1 MNLSIDLKRKKRNE
15 VNILSVETSESG
27 SSRRWRRSFFFFKK
41 GGEIF
46 YFICASRVIYSIKRG

>member
-27 SSRRWRRSFFFFKK
+27 SSRRWRRSFFLKK
-41 GGEIF
+41 KAAKS
-46 YFICASRVIYSIKRG
+46 FISFVRPELFTP